1 MSRIAVVDN
10 DRCQPKKCTQECIR
24 FCPLVRTGKRAI
36 YFDEEIKKP
45 VITDLCTACGI
56 CIKKCPFD
64 AITIINT
71 PAELEGECVHQYGP
85 SGFKLFRLPILKPGK
100 VIGIIG
106 QNALGKTTIAKI
118 LSGEV
123 KPNLCS
129 NNSSESTV
137 IQYFKGTEMQTYME
151 RLYSKDLRVVH
162 KTQYIEAI
170 PMYVKGRVKDVL
182 YKVRGDEKAVDEVM
196 GKLNLSHLG
205 DRLLSE
211 LSGGE
216 LQRVA
221 IAAALLRGA
230 DVYVFD
236 EPTTHL
242 DIIERF
248 RVANAIRE
256 LAEEGKYVLAI
267 DHDLAIMDYLSDL
280 VVILYGKPGA
290 YGISSHVKGVK
301 EGINEYLKGYLVD
314 ENMLIRKEPVKF
326 NMNPPSRN
334 VREDKLLL
342 EWTQLR
348 KRVGSFE
355 LSVMPGKAFRGE
367 VIGIIGPNGIGKSTF
382 AKMLAGA
389 LEPDEGTIVPYGS
402 VTMSYKPQYVSDIA
416 MKLGDMTVG
425 NYMVSIA
432 GSEYQSNIHWP
443 DLANGFTLIPL
454 MDRLLSEL
462 SGGELQRVAIAAA
475 LLRGADVYVFD
486 EPMAYLDV
494 EQRMRVA
501 HVLVK
506 TITEKEALA
515 FVVEHD
521 ITMLDRISTAALVFH
536 GEPGASGIAEPPSD
550 LRTAMNQFLKMQD
563 MTFRRDSSTGRPRF
577 NKKGSVL
584 DRTQRGLN
592 EFYYFVDSSRE
603 K

>member
-71 PAELEGECVHQYGP
+71 PAELEGGECIHQYGP

-129 NNSSESTV
+129 NNSSESAV

-182 YKVRGDEKAVDEVM
+182 YKVKGDEKAVGEVM
-196 GKLNLSHLG
+196 EKLNLSHLG

-256 LAEEGKYVLAI
+256 LAEEGKYILVI

-280 VVILYGKPGA
+280 VVILYGKPGGA
-290 YGISSHVKGVK
+290 YGISSC
-301 EGINEYLKGYLVD
+301 
-314 ENMLIRKEPVKF
+314 
-326 NMNPPSRN
+326 
-334 VREDKLLL
+334 
-342 EWTQLR
+342 
-348 KRVGSFE
+348 
-355 LSVMPGKAFRGE
+355 
-367 VIGIIGPNGIGKSTF
+367 
-382 AKMLAGA
+382 
-389 LEPDEGTIVPYGS
+389 
-402 VTMSYKPQYVSDIA
+402 
-416 MKLGDMTVG
+416 
-425 NYMVSIA
+425 
-432 GSEYQSNIHWP
+432 
-443 DLANGFTLIPL
+443 
-454 MDRLLSEL
+454 
-462 SGGELQRVAIAAA
+462 
-475 LLRGADVYVFD
+475 
-486 EPMAYLDV
+486 
-494 EQRMRVA
+494 
-501 HVLVK
+501 
-506 TITEKEALA
+506 
-515 FVVEHD
+515 
-521 ITMLDRISTAALVFH
+521 
-536 GEPGASGIAEPPSD
+536 
-550 LRTAMNQFLKMQD
+550 
-563 MTFRRDSSTGRPRF
+563 
-577 NKKGSVL
+577 
-584 DRTQRGLN
+584 
-592 EFYYFVDSSRE
+592 
-603 K
+603 

>member
-36 YFDEEIKKP
+36 YFDENIKKP
-45 VITDLCTACGI
+45 IITDLCTACGI

-71 PAELEGECVHQYGP
+71 PAELEGECIHQYGP
-85 SGFKLFRLPILKPGK
+85 SGFKLFRLPLLRPGK

-118 LSGEV
+118 LSGEIR
-123 KPNLCS
+123 PNLCTG
-129 NNSSESTV
+129 NSSETAI
-137 IQYFKGTEMQTYME
+137 IQYFKGTEMQSYME
-151 RLYSKDLRVVH
+151 RLYGKGLKVVH
-162 KTQYIEAI
+162 KTQYIETI
-170 PMYVKGRVKDVL
+170 PMYVKG
-182 YKVRGDEKAVDEVM
+182 KVREVLARIKSDESALNQVM
-196 GKLNLSHLG
+196 NKLNLLHLG

-221 IAAALLRGA
+221 IAAALLRQA
-230 DVYVFD
+230 DVYIFD
-236 EPTTHL
+236 ESTTHL
-242 DIIERF
+242 DIVERF

-256 LAEEGKYVLAI
+256 LAGEGRYVLVI

-290 YGISSHVKGVK
+290 YGISSHIKSVKD
-301 EGINEYLKGYLVD
+301 GINEYLKGYLVD
-314 ENMLIRKEPVKF
+314 ENMLIRKESVKF
-326 NMNPPSRN
+326 NINPPSR
-334 VREDKLLL
+334 RIKEDKILI
-342 EWTQLR
+342 EWTRLR
-348 KRVGSFE
+348 KRLGSFE
-355 LSVMPGKAFRGE
+355 LDIMPGKAFRGE

-382 AKMLAGA
+382 AKILAGE
-389 LEPDEGTIVPYGS
+389 LDPDEGTVVPYGNI
-402 VTMSYKPQYVSDIA
+402 TMSYKPQYVSDIA
-416 MKLGDMTVG
+416 MKLGDITVNG
-425 NYMVSIA
+425 YISKVA
-432 GSEYQSNIHWP
+432 GADYQSNIHWP
-443 DLANGFTLIPL
+443 DLANGLALIPL

-475 LLRGADVYVFD
+475 LLRQADVYVFD

-494 EQRMRVA
+494 EQRMRIA
-501 HVLVK
+501 HVLLK
-506 TITEKEALA
+506 TITEKESLA

-521 ITMLDRISTAALVFH
+521 ITMMDRVSTAAMVFH
-536 GEPGASGIAEPPSD
+536 GEPGKSGAAEPPAD
-550 LRTAMNQFLKMQD
+550 LRTSMNAFLKMQD

-584 DRTQRGLN
+584 DRTQRDMG
-592 EFYYFVDSSRE
+592 EYYYFIE
-603 K
+603 GNQQ